1 VHVTDPRRFAVYVLN
16 NVLGGGMASRLFQNI
31 REKMGLA
38 YAVFSEMSPYRDA
51 GLLSVYAGTALETAE
66 RVVRLTAEEF
76 CKVKS
81 QPLPADELRRAKDQF
96 KGSLVLLLESTT
108 SRMNNLARQ
117 EIYFGRFFT
126 VDEVLAAIDAVT
138 AEEVQQVA
146 QQLFRPEQIAV
157 TVLGN
162 LNGFELK
169 RDVLAC

>member
-1 VHVTDPRRFAVYVLN
+1 
-16 NVLGGGMASRLFQNI
+16 
-31 REKMGLA
+31 MGLA
-38 YAVFSEMSPYRDA
+38 YAVFSEISPYRDA

-81 QPLPADELRRAKDQF
+81 QPLEAEELRRAKDQF

-162 LNGFELK
+162 LNGFELR